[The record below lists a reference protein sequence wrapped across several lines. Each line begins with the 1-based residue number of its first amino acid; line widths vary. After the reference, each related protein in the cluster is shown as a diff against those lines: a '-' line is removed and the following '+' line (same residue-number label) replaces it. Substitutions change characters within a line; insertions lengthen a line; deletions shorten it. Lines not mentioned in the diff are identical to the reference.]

1 MTDDGEVLYSFPAN
15 WKRLLQQRSIA
26 RQFKTKVDE
35 VSPLLWAVTR
45 GTFGTAL
52 IASLVFITVAIL
64 FVQSSASSSSSSSSS
79 DSDNDSQNS
88 DNSRSSSVSGRLIVD
103 LLDVVRT
110 IERRRSAILNLYTY
124 NF

>member
-26 RQFKTKVDE
+26 RQFKTKVNE
-35 VSPLLWAVTR
+35 VSPLLWAVFR

-52 IASLVFITVAIL
+52 VASLVFLAVAIL
-64 FVQSSASSSSSSSSS
+64 VVQSSGSSSSSSNS
-79 DSDNDSQNS
+79 DSKNS
-88 DNSRSSSVSGRLIVD
+88 DDSRSSSVSSRLIID

-110 IERRRSAILNLYTY
+110 IGLSRSAILNLYAN
-124 NF
+124 NFRL